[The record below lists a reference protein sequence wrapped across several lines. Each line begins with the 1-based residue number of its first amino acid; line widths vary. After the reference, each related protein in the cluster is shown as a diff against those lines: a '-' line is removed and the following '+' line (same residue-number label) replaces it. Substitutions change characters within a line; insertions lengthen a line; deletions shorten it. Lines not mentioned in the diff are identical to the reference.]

1 MENKNL
7 VNLNIIKNIIK
18 NKGLDEYVKQVG
30 YSQNKNKK
38 YYVILKN
45 NKIVH
50 FGSKIN
56 EDFLIH
62 QDVNRQDNFK
72 KRFYKLF
79 TKNKNNPESGLF
91 WSYQVLW

>member
-30 YSQNKNKK
+30 YSQNKDKK

-50 FGSKIN
+50 FGNDKYQ
-56 EDFLIH
+56 DFLIH
-62 QDVNRQDNFK
+62 QDVKRQDNFK

-79 TKNKNNPESGLF
+79 NKNKNNPESSLF